1 MARRCY
7 VTGKK
12 GMSGNNRSHSLH
24 ATRRKWKANLQKV
37 KIIDENGEVIV
48 EEDGD
53 EFPVID
59 PVVTCKNGNN
69 GFGNGDASA
78 PGNSGPNNNANNAG
92 NPDREDCEKKNG
104 NGNNWKFPT

>member
-37 KIIDENGEVIV
+37 RIV
-48 EEDGD
+48 EEDGTIKK
-53 EFPVID
+53 VL
-59 PVVTCKNGNN
+59 VSTRALK
-69 GFGNGDASA
+69 
-78 PGNSGPNNNANNAG
+78 SGLVKRA
-92 NPDREDCEKKNG
+92 
-104 NGNNWKFPT
+104 